1 MFNDFFIVIQ
11 RGGIVLL
18 FIMLFSIAATYLII
32 KKWLYYNKIQ
42 KEAKNFTPNL
52 LKMVRTRELDKA
64 KGLCSESHGIMS
76 RIMSVGLTNLEIGK
90 EEIDRYIHEI
100 VLDEMPLLEKSLSSL
115 AVIATMLP
123 MLGLLGT
130 VTGMIS
136 TFDVIAS
143 MGTGDPNAL
152 AAGISEALITT
163 EAGLITA
170 LPILFFHNQLTNRF
184 ELIVSEIEKNIMKFL
199 NLVSLDK

>member
-1 MFNDFFIVIQ
+1 MFNDFYIVIQ

-18 FIMLFSIAATYLII
+18 IIMLFSVAATYLII
-32 KKWLYYNKIQ
+32 RKWLYYNKIQ
-42 KEAKNFTPNL
+42 KETKRFTPDL
-52 LKMVRTRELDKA
+52 LKMVRTGDMDKA
-64 KGLCSESHGIMS
+64 KSLCNESHGIMS
-76 RIMSVGLTNLEIGK
+76 RIMSAGLPNLKIGK
-90 EEIDRYIHEI
+90 EDIERYIHEI
-100 VLDEMPLLEKSLSSL
+100 VLDEMPLLEKSLSTI

-136 TFDVIAS
+136 TFDVIA
-143 MGTGDPNAL
+143 MRGTGDPNAL

-170 LPILFFHNQLTNRF
+170 LPILFFHNQLSNRF

-199 NLVSLDK
+199 NLVSSDK